1 MLLCYVDGILS
12 IVHDS
17 HATLI
22 ALTST
27 FRLKDKKIDE
37 PGIYLGA
44 KLGKMDVNG
53 VRCWTMSAEQYVIA
67 FVQNVE
73 DCLAKRGLCH
83 QSKCYTPLASEIIQ
97 NLK

>member
-1 MLLCYVDGILS
+1 MCYVDGILS